1 LTSYVDQH
9 LKRQINATLGEGFVS
24 QVSARYV
31 GNYRWTVNLS
41 LTARDPPAEDDFGEA
56 QLQIKFG
63 PSAWYA
69 IEKDPHWVLT
79 VDPEVADY
87 SRLFITRARTREIRQ
102 SQVSLQE
109 VLDGL
114 APDDLRLRDEI
125 VKIFRDAD

>member
-1 LTSYVDQH
+1 M
-9 LKRQINATLGEGFVS
+9 
-24 QVSARYV
+24 
-31 GNYRWTVNLS
+31 
-41 LTARDPPAEDDFGEA
+41 
-56 QLQIKFG
+56 QIKFG

-69 IEKDPHWVLT
+69 IEKDRNWVLT

-114 APDDLRLRDEI
+114 APDDLRLRDELVQI
-125 VKIFRDAD
+125 LSDVDQPPD